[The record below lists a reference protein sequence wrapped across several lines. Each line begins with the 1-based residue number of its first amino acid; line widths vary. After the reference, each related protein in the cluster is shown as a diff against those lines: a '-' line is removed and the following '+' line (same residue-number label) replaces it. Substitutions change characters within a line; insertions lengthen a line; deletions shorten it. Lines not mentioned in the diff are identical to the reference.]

1 MAWKNA
7 WRLSSYLY
15 GTIGFGIRIS
25 KGKSVMDVKDEGED
39 DVEDDE
45 HVLEVITDAD
55 YAGDRNERKSTTC
68 FHVYFDGNLMES
80 RVRSQ
85 KAISLSSGEFVAVVA
100 GESDG
105 LLVQHLWDEMTGG
118 RCRMKIR
125 SDISAA
131 RAMVQGQGIGR
142 VRHLDASLWIQQ
154 KEK

>member
-55 YAGDRNERKSTTC
+55 YAGDRNERKSTTS
-68 FHVYFDGNLMES
+68 FHV
-80 RVRSQ
+80 
-85 KAISLSSGEFVAVVA
+85 
-100 GESDG
+100 
-105 LLVQHLWDEMTGG
+105 
-118 RCRMKIR
+118 
-125 SDISAA
+125 
-131 RAMVQGQGIGR
+131 
-142 VRHLDASLWIQQ
+142 
-154 KEK
+154 